1 MTLESTPIR
10 LAQAQDCEALSA
22 LASSSF
28 VAAFAAMNNPQNMDS
43 YVDAAFSPATLA
55 AELADVKST
64 FFVAQH
70 GPALAGYAKLRR
82 GTPGAAVTGPKPVE
96 LQRIYTA
103 SDLKGVGVGGRLLEA
118 IIEMALEEGYQTLWL
133 GVWEQNP
140 PSIAFYERK
149 GFIAVGQHEF
159 LLGEEQQT
167 DLIMQLNLTG

>member
-1 MTLESTPIR
+1 
-10 LAQAQDCEALSA
+10 

-28 VAAFAAMNNPQNMDS
+28 VTAFAAMNNPQNMAS
-43 YVDAAFSPATLA
+43 YVAAAFSPATLA
-55 AELADVKST
+55 EELTDVNST
-64 FFVAQH
+64 FFLAEH
-70 GPALAGYAKLRR
+70 ASILAGYAKLRR
-82 GTPGAAVTGPKPVE
+82 GEPGAAVTGPKPVE

-103 SDLKGVGVGGRLLEA
+103 SDLIGTGVGGRLLAAAAETA
-118 IIEMALEEGYQTLWL
+118 RQEGYQTLWL